1 MKKFLKTTAGKLLLS
16 IIVGIGLG
24 YAILALPT
32 TLHDILTQVLLVT
45 KQLTSQIILFIVP
58 MIIIGCVAPSITSFS
73 GNVTKVLGFTVGVA
87 YLSSIGA
94 ASLAILTAVLVE
106 PLITT
111 QVSTAATTDLPEAI
125 ISLKFPTMDTMSA
138 LLLAII
144 IGLGVVWINGK
155 KYADALQ
162 DFQKMVLL
170 AVERIIIPILPLFV
184 GANFALL
191 VLSGKIANMAVFMPA
206 FMFAI
211 VCHLVWLALLY
222 VIASLYSRRNGWEVV
237 KHYGQAYI
245 TAVGT
250 MSSAATL
257 PVAIECMGKN
267 KVVSPKTASFALPLF
282 CNIHLCGAVISEI
295 FFVITTYIMLYGH
308 FPPVG
313 HLAIFT
319 VLACVIAIG
328 SPGVP
333 GGLNMSCAALV
344 GTVILEGQDPA
355 TFFGIMTAVY
365 TIVDGFGTAC
375 NVTGDGALALITDAF
390 LERNESK

>member
-1 MKKFLKTTAGKLLLS
+1 MKRFFKTTAGKLLLS

-24 YAILALPT
+24 YAILALPA

-211 VCHLVWLALLY
+211 VCHLVWLAMLY

-295 FFVITTYIMLYGH
+295 FFVITTYIMLSAP